1 MFRVHFFE
9 QGVFYSVFFSLY
21 LATFRNLQAAWLQ
34 LSFWRHCCGI
44 ISASLDTLTNSK
56 PQRGK
61 PCQIQFVSFIA
72 TFFRRFLACNLY
84 LCPRMLWGCI
94 STTLY
99 WKAEICWCLQA
110 ILDPFET
117 KAAFEL
123 LSFHS
128 RGDRIKLLIRLL
140 IPHALLLPMSYIEQ
154 HKRRNP
160 KAEKKPAWHEYNRA
174 LLEPRLET
182 YFLTFFSHSLFALLS
197 SSTLCGLH
205 FSFPIQLNC
214 SNRRKNSVYTRFFF
228 TVNQS
233 YVMKASPFCVSV
245 LSELEKR
252 TFYIFDLASF
262 RCKSRN
268 SSRLIMETVT
278 DCEVLVIVWKRWY
291 EISYC
296 TSNSP
301 ICLPSIKYDIIKAMI
316 PAWNGFGVSYQRS
329 QRTA

>member
-56 PQRGK
+56 PQRGNHVR
-61 PCQIQFVSFIA
+61 FNLFHSSLL
-72 TFFRRFLACNLY
+72 FFAVFWHLT
-84 LCPRMLWGCI
+84 CI
-94 STTLY
+94 CALECFGDASSTLF
-99 WKAEICWCLQA
+99 WKTERCWCLQA

-128 RGDRIKLLIRLL
+128 RGDRLKLLIRLL
-140 IPHALLLPMSYIEQ
+140 IPHALLPMSYIEQ
-154 HKRRNP
+154 HKRRNL

-174 LLEPRLET
+174 LLEPRPET

-214 SNRRKNSVYTRFFF
+214 SNRRKNSVYTRFFYSKSKLRYESF
-228 TVNQS
+228 AFLCQCAVGIGEEN
-233 YVMKASPFCVSV
+233 FLHFRLSV
-245 LSELEKR
+245 FPL
-252 TFYIFDLASF
+252 
-262 RCKSRN
+262 
-268 SSRLIMETVT
+268 
-278 DCEVLVIVWKRWY
+278 
-291 EISYC
+291 
-296 TSNSP
+296 
-301 ICLPSIKYDIIKAMI
+301 
-316 PAWNGFGVSYQRS
+316 
-329 QRTA
+329 